1 MAVISASLLA
11 CDFARLGEEIT
22 WIQNAG
28 ADYLHL
34 DVMDGAF
41 VPNISF
47 GIPVIKSM
55 LPYKKAPFDA
65 HLMIERPEHYVD
77 AVRAC
82 GADIITVHAEA
93 TKHLHRLVHR
103 IKETGALAG
112 VALNPGTP
120 LSFAEEVLQD
130 ADLLLLMSVDP
141 GFGGQ
146 KYIDAVT
153 EKIANAAALR
163 KKCRGRF
170 KIEVDG
176 GIDEKTARIAAG
188 AGADI
193 LVAGTYIFRNSDP
206 EGAVSLLKSL

>member
-11 CDFARLGEEIT
+11 CDFARLGEEVT
-22 WIQNAG
+22 WIQDAG
-28 ADYLHL
+28 VDYLHL
-34 DVMDGAF
+34 DVMDGSF

-47 GIPVIKSM
+47 GMPVIKSM
-55 LPYKKAPFDA
+55 LPFKKVPFDA
-65 HLMIERPEHYVD
+65 HLMIERPENYVD

-93 TKHLHRLVHR
+93 TKHLHRLVSQ
-103 IKETGALAG
+103 IKETGAQAG

-120 LSFAEEVLQD
+120 IALVEDVLPD
-130 ADLLLLMSVDP
+130 IDVLLLMSVDP

-163 KKCRGRF
+163 KKCRGEF

-193 LVAGTYIFRNSDP
+193 VVAGTYIFRNSDP

>member
-28 ADYLHL
+28 VDFLHL

-55 LPYKKAPFDA
+55 LPYKKALFDA
-65 HLMIERPEHYVD
+65 HLMIERPENYID
-77 AVRAC
+77 AVRAS

-93 TKHLHRLVHR
+93 TKHLHRLVYR
-103 IKETGALAG
+103 IKETGAMAG
-112 VALNPGTP
+112 VALNPATP
-120 LSFAEEVLQD
+120 LSTVEDVLD
-130 ADLLLLMSVDP
+130 DVDLLLLMSVNP

-146 KYIDAVT
+146 KYIESVSQ
-153 EKIANAAALR
+153 KIGKAARLR
-163 KKCRGRF
+163 EQRGASF

-176 GIDEKTARIAAG
+176 GIDGNTAAVAAR

-206 EGAVSLLKSL
+206 EGAVSFLKSL